1 MAEQT
6 EEDQAAFVEQQKKIA
21 KFNKYVEDN
30 AIDRLGIL
38 KPSQQA
44 QQEVQEVK
52 FSVPQKCEPRMPLP
66 SASDRAVADI

>member
-1 MAEQT
+1 M
-6 EEDQAAFVEQQKKIA
+6 EQQKKIA

-44 QQEVQEVK
+44 QQEDLQVLTVSVHQEH
-52 FSVPQKCEPRMPLP
+52 EPKMPLP
-66 SASDRAVADI
+66 SASSHAVADI